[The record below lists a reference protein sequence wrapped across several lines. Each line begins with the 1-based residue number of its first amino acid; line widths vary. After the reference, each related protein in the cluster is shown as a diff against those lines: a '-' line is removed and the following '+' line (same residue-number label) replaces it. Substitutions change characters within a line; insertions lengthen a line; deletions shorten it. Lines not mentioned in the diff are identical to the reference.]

1 MHRSFCALALG
12 LAGLTGVASAQD
24 ADLIFGERTAALAMD
39 QNCDL
44 FSSSERAALEAARL
58 QARGA
63 LLRSGISAAR
73 LQAYSH
79 DISANAGSRACDAPE
94 VLAMRARVAV
104 AFEGYLRVGNM
115 SFPGDTFSWFAN
127 RQVLTEEPVWALLQD
142 TGDIRVGVSLIDKEI
157 RFTIALPSAT
167 AYSAAILVMRD
178 QAREPRLYD
187 ATLGGM
193 FPGPQGAEWAHWT
206 PPDYARRMVWAS
218 DQSDGNAASVLAD
231 AVQGRVFRFPLS
243 AVEELAALDP
253 REAARFDLLDSNG
266 QRAATHYF
274 EVGDFAAAVAFLRAA
289 FDQLPESGLPES

>member
-12 LAGLTGVASAQD
+12 LAGLTGMASAQD

-39 QNCDL
+39 QHCGL
-44 FSSSERAALEAARL
+44 FSDSERAALEAARL

-79 DISANAGSRACDAPE
+79 DISTDAGSRACDAPE

-115 SFPGDTFSWFAN
+115 SFPGDTFSWIAD

-142 TGDIRVGVSLIDKEI
+142 TGEIRVGVSSIDEDLG
-157 RFTIALPSAT
+157 FTVALPRDT
-167 AYSAAILVMRD
+167 PYSAAVLVMRD
-178 QAREPRLYD
+178 LEREPRLYD

-193 FPGPQGAEWAHWT
+193 FPGPQGAPWAHWT
-206 PPDYARRMVWAS
+206 PPDYARRMVWGS
-218 DQSDGNAASVLAD
+218 DQSTGAAAGILANAP
-231 AVQGRVFRFPLS
+231 QGRVFRFPLS
-243 AVEELAALDP
+243 AVDALAALDP
-253 REAARFDLLDSNG
+253 REGARIDLLDSNG
-266 QRAATHYF
+266 QRVATHYF